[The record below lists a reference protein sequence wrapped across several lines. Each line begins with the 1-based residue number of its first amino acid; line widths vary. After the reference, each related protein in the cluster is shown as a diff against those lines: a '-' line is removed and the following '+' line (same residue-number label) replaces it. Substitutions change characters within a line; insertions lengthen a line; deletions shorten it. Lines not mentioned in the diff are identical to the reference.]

1 MPPSSASTMVTMP
14 ATPGQASLFF
24 AAQRAV
30 SDCAYNVPTVV
41 EVSGQVSDTAL
52 LAACRRLVERTP
64 ALRLRFGLDA
74 RTGEVVQWIS
84 AEQPE
89 IGFVERTPD
98 QAQPIAD
105 YAEYRALEAFEPDE
119 GALCRLVVVRTGPRD
134 AAIIVVTHHLIIDG
148 VSHPELARRM
158 GDAVADALA
167 EQPDEQYAELV
178 RHVLKEQGESRDRD
192 HDHWAA
198 RLPAGSRLPSWRPP
212 ATADGAD
219 REPAGVADGR
229 RLVALGPTATSRTA
243 DAAEGVGLFCYLVAA
258 IHRSMPVTGGDLSAV
273 CAATSVR
280 PRSGG
285 YDAVT
290 GCFINEVPM
299 LADPAAAGS
308 IRALAVAGAPGWK
321 DDLRRRSYPFVDLAS
336 RVAHDG
342 DANALR
348 MDSVIVSY
356 RRSPRIL
363 AWSRQGLSFSA
374 DLYPRYP
381 MAKNEISV
389 RFFHHP
395 ESLEYEVQWGRNLP
409 IGHGEAFTADLASA
423 LADS

>member
-1 MPPSSASTMVTMP
+1 MNMVTMP

-24 AAQRAV
+24 GAQRAV

-41 EVSGQVSDTAL
+41 EVRGQVSDTEL
-52 LAACRRLVERTP
+52 LAACRRLVDRTP
-64 ALRLRFGLDA
+64 ALRLRFGLDS
-74 RTGEVVQWIS
+74 RTGRVVQWIS
-84 AEQPE
+84 AEHPE
-89 IGFVERTPD
+89 IDFVEQTPD

-119 GALCRLVVVRTGPRD
+119 GALCRLLAVRRGPWD

-178 RHVLKEQGESRDRD
+178 RHVLKVQAESRDRD
-192 HDHWAA
+192 HDHWAG
-198 RLPAGSRLPSWRPP
+198 RLPAGSRLPSWRSP
-212 ATADGAD
+212 ATADFAD

-229 RLVALGPTATSRTA
+229 RLVALGSTATRRTA
-243 DAAEGVGLFCYLVAA
+243 ADAEGVGLFCYLVAA

-280 PRSGG
+280 PRSGSH
-285 YDAVT
+285 DAVT

-299 LADPAAAGS
+299 LADPATDGS
-308 IRALAVAGAPGWK
+308 IRELAVAGAPGWK
-321 DDLRRRSYPFVDLAS
+321 GDLRRRTYPFVDLAS
-336 RVAHDG
+336 RVARDG
-342 DANALR
+342 DAKALR

-363 AWSRQGLSFSA
+363 TWRRNDLSFSA

-389 RFFHHP
+389 RFFHRP
-395 ESLEYEVQWGRNLP
+395 DSLEYEVQWGRNLP

>member
-1 MPPSSASTMVTMP
+1 VPPSSASSMVTMP

-24 AAQRAV
+24 AAQRSV

-41 EVSGQVSDTAL
+41 EVRGQVSDAEL
-52 LAACRRLVERTP
+52 LAACRRLVDRTP
-64 ALRLRFGLDA
+64 ALRLRIGIDSG
-74 RTGEVVQWIS
+74 TGRVVQWIS
-84 AEQPE
+84 AEHPE
-89 IGFVERTPD
+89 IDFVEQTAG
-98 QAQPIAD
+98 QARPIAD

-119 GALCRLVVVRTGPRD
+119 GALCRLVAVRRGPAD

-178 RHVLKEQGESRDRD
+178 RHVLKEQAESRDRD
-192 HDHWAA
+192 HGHWAG
-198 RLPAGSRLPSWRPP
+198 RLPAGLRLPRWRSP
-212 ATADGAD
+212 ATADFAD
-219 REPAGVADGR
+219 REPSGVADGR
-229 RLVALGPTATSRTA
+229 RLVALGPAATSRTA
-243 DAAEGVGLFCYLVAA
+243 ADAAGVGLFCYLVAA
-258 IHRSMPVTGGDLSAV
+258 VHRSAPVIGGDLSAV

-280 PRSGG
+280 PRGG
-285 YDAVT
+285 SHDAVT

-299 LADPAAAGS
+299 LADPATAGS
-308 IRALAVAGAPGWK
+308 IRELAVAGAPGWK
-321 DDLRRRSYPFVDLAS
+321 GDLRRRNYPFVDLAS

-342 DANALR
+342 DAQALR

-363 AWSRQGLSFSA
+363 TWSRNDLSFSA

-395 ESLEYEVQWGRNLP
+395 DNLEYEVQWGRNLP
-409 IGHGEAFTADLASA
+409 IGLGEAFTADLASA
-423 LADS
+423 LAGS